1 MSGFPAAQLQLPPAS
16 SVIRL
21 WAVACFR
28 RDQSF
33 DGRFAHFLFV
43 APVVAPV
50 EERVEYMRA
59 DVEQLIEQVVSGL
72 GYELVDIEFSPKGR
86 LLRVFLDIER
96 GITVDDCATV
106 SNQLQRVFEVEG
118 VDYDRLEVSSPGLDR
133 PLKKLADFERFRGSE
148 AQLRLSLPIGNQRN
162 FVGVI
167 EGVRDAVVVLATEK
181 GEVLLP
187 FEDIEKARLVPK
199 F

>member
-1 MSGFPAAQLQLPPAS
+1 MDFPCGHEPPRKSGLSCGCDQRVFVQEQL
-16 SVIRL
+16 
-21 WAVACFR
+21 
-28 RDQSF
+28 F

-43 APVVAPV
+43 APDVAPK
-50 EERVEYMRA
+50 RWGRQMRA
-59 DVEQLIEQVVSGL
+59 DVEGLIEQVVTGL

-106 SNQLQRVFEVEG
+106 SNQLQRVFEVEN

-133 PLKKLADFERFRGSE
+133 PLKKLADFERFAGE
-148 AQLRLSLPIGNQRN
+148 QAQVRLSLPIGNQRN

-167 EGVRDAVVVLATEK
+167 ERVQDGAVALRTEK
-181 GEVLLP
+181 GEVMLP
-187 FEDIEKARLVPK
+187 FDDIEKARLVPQ